1 MLNAHKTRAA
11 LAICACASLARHSLE
26 SKPLP
31 AEKRHLRRCAALI
44 PITFRPTT
52 ASARSIRIGSG
63 FLVEGSLL
71 GQAFKGLPI
80 FLTCKHVIGVAPYP
94 SSPADVTIL
103 FEAMLEDP
111 SPRVTAK
118 CHHVLID
125 SPIEH
130 LNYALLLLDR
140 WPGTVS
146 DLLLAP
152 RTPQP
157 EDKVFVIS
165 YPGGGGL
172 TIALDDNEVVTREQQ
187 SDTAGNQFGR
197 FQAHHF
203 FYRAPTEPGSSGG
216 PVFNESWELAGV
228 HNGHDVGRNYGV
240 AIDAVLLDAKN
251 RLVGK
256 SVSDDVVNAIR
267 ATTRSGEAEVDPEY
281 FSAFISYSHA
291 DSVFANRLYNALH
304 ARGIRAWL
312 DVKQMLP
319 GDDIYEEVQKGI
331 QRWDKVLLCASKASL
346 SSWWVD
352 SEIDRIF
359 QKERELF
366 KGRHRKVLALIPLML
381 DDFML
386 LEWTSGKAQEVKT
399 RIAADFRGWEDESK
413 FELIFEKLVLAL
425 RADSGAREIPPE
437 SKL

>member
-1 MLNAHKTRAA
+1 MAVWGSRQA
-11 LAICACASLARHSLE
+11 
-26 SKPLP
+26 
-31 AEKRHLRRCAALI
+31 
-44 PITFRPTT
+44 RPTHWLKT
-52 ASARSIRIGSG
+52 GLTQARRVGRVDIKSEDHSNPLGSG
-63 FLVEGSLL
+63 FLLEGSLL

-80 FLTCKHVIGVAPYP
+80 FLTCKHVIEATSP
-94 SSPADVTIL
+94 SGDVTIL
-103 FEAMLEDP
+103 FEAMLADQ

-125 SPIEH
+125 SPTDD

-140 WPGTVS
+140 WPGTVA

-152 RTPQP
+152 RAPQP
-157 EDKVFVIS
+157 GAKIFVIS
-165 YPGGGGL
+165 YPLGRGL
-172 TIALDDNEVVTREQQ
+172 SMALDDNEVVSHEQ
-187 SDTAGNQFGR
+187 AGRSIGGR
-197 FQAHHF
+197 PFEAHHF

-216 PVFNESWELAGV
+216 PVFNESWELVAV
-228 HNGHDVGRNYGV
+228 HIGRSKGSNYGV
-240 AIDAVLLDAKN
+240 TIDAVLLDAKN
-251 RLVGK
+251 KLVGK
-256 SVSDDVVNAIR
+256 SVPDDVADAIR
-267 ATTRSGEAEVDPEY
+267 ATSQSGEPEANPEY

-291 DSVFANRLYNALH
+291 DAVFANRLYNALH

-312 DVKQMLP
+312 DVKQMRP

-331 QRWDKVLLCASKASL
+331 QRWDKVLLCTSKASL
-346 SSWWVD
+346 RGWWVD

-366 KGRHRKVLALIPLML
+366 RVRQRKVLALIPLML

-386 LEWTSGKAQEVKT
+386 SEWTSGKAQEVKT

-413 FELIFEKLVLAL
+413 FELMFENLVCAL
-425 RADSGAREIPPE
+425 RADTGARETPPE